1 MRILVTGTSGFVG
14 GRLAPRL
21 VADGHE
27 VRGLSRRP
35 QSSPAGVEVVL
46 ADVVSG
52 EGLAPAMDG
61 IEVAYY
67 LIHSMEPSRDGAFQ
81 AREHRAAHNF
91 VRAARRAGVRR
102 IVYLGGFVPAGS
114 RASPHLASRLAV
126 EEVLLGA
133 TGESVA
139 FRASIVIGARS
150 RSFRFLVR
158 LVERLPVLVVPAW
171 RNHRTAPIDQRDVIE
186 FLARAADAPQVAGR
200 SLDLAG
206 PDEVT
211 YAKLIEMIR
220 DAMLLDRPTLGLSRI
235 SATPIASRISSVIAG
250 EDWELI
256 GPLMEGLQYDLLP
269 RDGAAA
275 ELLDVRLHTLPR
287 AINRALREWEEAE
300 PLRAR

>member
-1 MRILVTGTSGFVG
+1 MRILVTGISGFVG
-14 GRLAPRL
+14 GQLGPRL
-21 VADGHE
+21 VAAGHE

-35 QSSPAGVEVVL
+35 ASSPRGIDLAQ

-52 EGLAPAMDG
+52 EGLAPALKG

-81 AREHRAAHNF
+81 AREQRAAYNF
-91 VRAARRAGVRR
+91 ARAARRAGVRR
-102 IVYLGGFVPAGS
+102 IVYLGGIVPAAG

-133 TGESVA
+133 TEESTA

-171 RNHRTAPIDQRDVIE
+171 GNHRTAPIDERDVIE
-186 FLARAADAPQVAGR
+186 FLVRAADAPQVAGR

-211 YAKLIEMIR
+211 YAELIDLIR
-220 DAMLLDRPTLGLSRI
+220 EAMLLDRPTVGLSRI
-235 SATPIASRISSVIAG
+235 TATPIASRISSVIAG

-269 RDGAAA
+269 RDSDAAQ
-275 ELLDVRLHTLPR
+275 LLDVRLHPMRR
-287 AINRALREWEEAE
+287 AINRALREWEETE